1 VIFYRI
7 HKRAVEVRPGKPS
20 RDWMDQSTEQFAYR
34 CLPLTIANAAG
45 WELLLPCD
53 VTAEWNGGRE
63 LKDMTVTHSDEAWG
77 KPGFAGSHFGHGVL
91 TFHTGY
97 LIRTAPG
104 VSTLVRGAP
113 NWPRHGITALEGL
126 VETDWLPF
134 SFTMNWM
141 FTAPGKVTFRA
152 GEPFCFLATVEVAA
166 LEATRPSIVPIDS
179 APEEA
184 ALLKEWSSLRG
195 DFNARLAANEPDAVK
210 QRWQKWY
217 TRGILPDGTPANATH
232 RTKLHIADPEEKDG
246 G

>member
-20 RDWMDQSTEQFAYR
+20 RDWMDNTTEQFAYR

-141 FTAPGKVTFRA
+141 FTAPGKVTLRA
-152 GEPFCFLATVEVAA
+152 GEPFCFLAPVEVAA
-166 LEATRPSIVPIDS
+166 LEATRPSIVPIDA

-184 ALLKEWSSLRG
+184 ELLKQWSALRS
-195 DFNARLAANEPDAVK
+195 DFNARLAAHEPDAVK

-217 TRGILPDGTPANATH
+217 TRGVHPDGTPANATH